1 MEKRGVI
8 EVDHNLKP
16 NYEEISEVEKWSWS
30 KIKQVDGQVDR

>member
-16 NYEEISEVEKWSWS
+16 IYEEISEVEKM
-30 KIKQVDGQVDR
+30 IMI